1 MGIPWLYLSPLLLA
15 GPFLLCQPII
25 CIIYVLEKKTA
36 EENDLRN
43 SFLEILKLVKFGWI
57 YCTASG

>member
-1 MGIPWLYLSPLLLA
+1 MGIPWLYLSPPAA
-15 GPFLLCQPII
+15 GWSLSALSAKNLHY
-25 CIIYVLEKKTA
+25 YVLEKKAA

-43 SFLEILKLVKFGWI
+43 NFLEILKLVKFGWI